1 MGVGFLKASRAEFVD
16 VSWCLPG
23 RPAPLCD
30 VTAPGPVLRANQ
42 VVIVWIKNHKD
53 LGNGPIQEKEDKGR
67 SGRAEVIPTLVLMWQ
82 WCSFSCDA
90 PRWPHLP
97 VQPWWSNQF
106 SEQPNG
112 SGILLAKVMVSE

>member
-1 MGVGFLKASRAEFVD
+1 MWGNARQGSVGVGFLKASRAEFVD

-53 LGNGPIQEKEDKGR
+53 LGNGPSRKKGTKEEAG
-67 SGRAEVIPTLVLMWQ
+67 
-82 WCSFSCDA
+82 
-90 PRWPHLP
+90 
-97 VQPWWSNQF
+97 
-106 SEQPNG
+106 EQR
-112 SGILLAKVMVSE
+112 